1 MKSILLFIFS
11 LASFWAVQAQDIHFT
26 QFTLQGLQQ
35 SPALTGNFEG
45 NFRFAALY
53 RNQWATVAVPY
64 NTLGFQF
71 DGKVYET
78 KKFTSFLAS
87 GLLLSGDQA
96 GDAQLRT
103 YQAQIPLSY
112 TMYLALSKQTSLK
125 IGSGLYAG
133 LLHKSIN
140 INNLQFDN
148 QYNGD
153 FFDPQIA
160 IAENFG
166 NLQMNRLDLGWGANI
181 GINIKEKTS
190 FGIALG
196 MHHLVPIKESFIA
209 GGEGIVLQRRYSLP
223 AFASFSVHP
232 KWDIR
237 LDYLFQKQGV
247 FHEHVYGAIASYYFK
262 KSGAAVT
269 ALEWG
274 SYYRHQDA
282 LAAIVRFRKN
292 SWLASFSYDVNLS
305 NARPATNTYGGTE
318 IALVYI
324 LKKVKE
330 PQIKN
335 KRQCYVF

>member
-1 MKSILLFIFS
+1 MKSILLFFFS
-11 LASFWAVQAQDIHFT
+11 FVSFWAIQAQDIHFT

-35 SPALTGNFEG
+35 SPALAGNFDG

-53 RNQWATVAVPY
+53 RNQWATIAVPY

-87 GLLLSGDQA
+87 GLLLAGDQA

-112 TMYLALSKQTSLK
+112 TMYLALTKQTSLK

-133 LLHKSIN
+133 LIHKSIN

-166 NLQMNRLDLGWGANI
+166 ALQITRTMGCLSFFITYGRYVSYLALNLA
-181 GINIKEKTS
+181 
-190 FGIALG
+190 
-196 MHHLVPIKESFIA
+196 
-209 GGEGIVLQRRYSLP
+209 YSMVSKSYC
-223 AFASFSVHP
+223 AFASSRFDWP
-232 KWDIR
+232 
-237 LDYLFQKQGV
+237 
-247 FHEHVYGAIASYYFK
+247 
-262 KSGAAVT
+262 
-269 ALEWG
+269 
-274 SYYRHQDA
+274 
-282 LAAIVRFRKN
+282 VRN
-292 SWLASFSYDVNLS
+292 
-305 NARPATNTYGGTE
+305 NAC
-318 IALVYI
+318 L
-324 LKKVKE
+324 
-330 PQIKN
+330 
-335 KRQCYVF
+335 